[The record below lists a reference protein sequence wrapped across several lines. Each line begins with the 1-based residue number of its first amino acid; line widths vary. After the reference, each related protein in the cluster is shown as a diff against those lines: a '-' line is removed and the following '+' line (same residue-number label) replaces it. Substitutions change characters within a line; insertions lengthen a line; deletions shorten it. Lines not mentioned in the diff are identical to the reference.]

1 MESPLGLR
9 LQRDDMSLRKLAE
22 NTLRDAILY
31 GAFTPGQKLIER
43 DLCDRLGVSRT
54 LLREALK
61 QLEAEGLI
69 TNVVH
74 KGPSVAVI
82 TEEDAREIY
91 EARGLIEGHL
101 AYCFTLKASDAE
113 IDKLAASVRTLHESD
128 IAANQINVLQ
138 AKNGFYEVLFAGS
151 GNHVLAQM
159 LQQLNNRVTM
169 LRRMTLS
176 SPGRF
181 DQTVAELDEI
191 VQAVRSRDADEAS
204 RLCRAH
210 VKNAGD
216 IALASFS
223 TTDAEG
229 APSGHSA
236 VGAS

>member
-101 AYCFTLKASDAE
+101 AYCFTLKRQTPKSTNSQPLFE
-113 IDKLAASVRTLHESD
+113 LSMSRTLRPIRST
-128 IAANQINVLQ
+128 
-138 AKNGFYEVLFAGS
+138 YS
-151 GNHVLAQM
+151 
-159 LQQLNNRVTM
+159 
-169 LRRMTLS
+169 RRRTASMKFSWLGPETTCSRRCS
-176 SPGRF
+176 S
-181 DQTVAELDEI
+181 
-191 VQAVRSRDADEAS
+191 S
-204 RLCRAH
+204 
-210 VKNAGD
+210 
-216 IALASFS
+216 
-223 TTDAEG
+223 
-229 APSGHSA
+229 
-236 VGAS
+236 

>member
-1 MESPLGLR
+1 MESPFGLR
-9 LQRDDMSLRKLAE
+9 LQRDDMSLRKRAE
-22 NTLRDAILY
+22 NTLREAILY
-31 GAFTPGQKLIER
+31 GTFQPGEKLIER
-43 DLCDRLGVSRT
+43 DLCDKLGVSRT
-54 LLREALK
+54 LLREALQ
-61 QLEAEGLI
+61 QLQAEGLI

-91 EARGLIEGHL
+91 EARQLIEGHL
-101 AYCFTLKASDAE
+101 AHSFTLRASEEE
-113 IDKLAASVRTLHESD
+113 IEELAGSVRALHDPGVE
-128 IAANQINVLQ
+128 ANQANVLQ

-181 DQTVAELDEI
+181 KLTVAELDAI
-191 VQAVRSRDADEAS
+191 VEAVRRRDADEAS
-204 RLCRAH
+204 RLCRVH
-210 VKNAGD
+210 VQNAGD

-223 TTDAEG
+223 AAD
-229 APSGHSA
+229 HSA
-236 VGAS
+236 KTEGELTGRPA